1 MDGKIRI
8 IIVDDSRE
16 TVENIRTLLRF
27 ETTVEVIGAAFDGK
41 ESIKLCEKLRPD
53 IVLMDVNMPEM
64 DGLTATQII
73 SMQLPETGVIIMSV
87 QGEKEYLKKAMIA
100 GAREYIVKP
109 FSSEDLIQTILRTY
123 ELQNRRKSLGKVQ
136 DHQINTRI
144 FTVFSTKGGVGKT
157 TIASNLAVAM
167 ARTTKKRVALIDLDL
182 QFGDIAVMLNLSIKN
197 TIYDLVKDL
206 KDMDSDIVEDYLVTH
221 FSGVS
226 VLPAPAKPE
235 YSEFIDAKHVEK
247 ILNLLIGSY
256 HYIIIDAAASF
267 NETVLTAL
275 DMSERILC
283 VSTLDLPTIKNM
295 KVGLDLMDSLKYP
308 HEKIH
313 IVLNK
318 ASEQFGVKYKEFEQT
333 IGHPVWAYIPEDSQ
347 TVITSANKGL
357 PFVMTRS
364 ETKVARAI
372 YSISEALC
380 ERKTEQQKEKEKP
393 KRKWI

>member
-1 MDGKIRI
+1 MDGKIKI
-8 IIVDDSRE
+8 VIVDDSRE

-41 ESIKLCEKLRPD
+41 ESIKLCEKLKPD

-73 SMQLPETGVIIMSV
+73 TMQLPDTGVIIMCV
-87 QGEKEYLKKAMIA
+87 QGEKEYLKKAMVA

-123 ELQNRRKSLGKVQ
+123 EMQNKRKSLSKVQ
-136 DHQINTRI
+136 DHQINTRV
-144 FTVFSTKGGVGKT
+144 FTIFSTKGGVGKT

-167 ARTTKKRVALIDLDL
+167 ARTTKKRVALLDLDL

-247 ILNLLIGSY
+247 ILNLLIGNY

-275 DMSERILC
+275 DMSEKILC

-308 HEKIH
+308 HEKIN

-318 ASEQFGVKYKEFEQT
+318 ASEQFGVKFKEFEQT
-333 IGHPVWAYIPEDSQ
+333 IGHPIWAFIPEDSQ

-372 YSISEALC
+372 YNISEALC
-380 ERKTEQQKEKEKP
+380 ERNVEQQKEKP

>member
-41 ESIKLCEKLRPD
+41 ESIKLCEKLKPD

-73 SMQLPETGVIIMSV
+73 TMQFPEIGVIIMSV
-87 QGEKEYLKKAMIA
+87 QGEKEYLKKAMVA

-109 FSSEDLIQTILRTY
+109 FSSEDLVQTILKTY
-123 ELQNRRKSLGKVQ
+123 EMQNRRKSLSKVQ
-136 DHQINTRI
+136 DHQISTRI

-167 ARTTKKRVALIDLDL
+167 ARTTKKRVALIDMDL

-206 KDMDSDIVEDYLVTH
+206 KDMDSDIIEDYMVTH

-235 YSEFIDAKHVEK
+235 YSEFIDAKHIEK
-247 ILNLLIGSY
+247 ILNLLIGNY

-275 DMSERILC
+275 DMSEKILC
-283 VSTLDLPTIKNM
+283 VSTLDLPTIKNI
-295 KVGLDLMDSLKYP
+295 KVGLDLMDSLKYS

-380 ERKTEQQKEKEKP
+380 ERKADEQKEKQ

>member
-1 MDGKIRI
+1 MDGKIKI
-8 IIVDDSRE
+8 VIVDDSRE

-41 ESIKLCEKLRPD
+41 ESIKLCEKLKPD

-73 SMQLPETGVIIMSV
+73 TMQLPDTGVIIMSV
-87 QGEKEYLKKAMIA
+87 QGEKEYLKKAMVA

-123 ELQNRRKSLGKVQ
+123 EMQNKRKSLSKVQ
-136 DHQINTRI
+136 DHQINSRV
-144 FTVFSTKGGVGKT
+144 FTIFSTKGGVGKT

-167 ARTTKKRVALIDLDL
+167 ARTTKKRVALLDLDL

-247 ILNLLIGSY
+247 ILNLLIGNY

-275 DMSERILC
+275 DMSEKILC

-308 HEKIH
+308 HEKIN

-318 ASEQFGVKYKEFEQT
+318 ASEQFGVKFKEFEQT
-333 IGHPVWAYIPEDSQ
+333 IGHPIWAFIPEDSQ

-372 YSISEALC
+372 YNISEALC
-380 ERKTEQQKEKEKP
+380 ERNVEQQKEKP

>member
-1 MDGKIRI
+1 MDGKIRVV
-8 IIVDDSRE
+8 IVDDSRE

-41 ESIKLCEKLRPD
+41 ESIKLCEKLKPD

-73 SMQLPETGVIIMSV
+73 SMQQPETGVIIMSV
-87 QGEKEYLKKAMIA
+87 QGEKEYLKKAMVA

-109 FSSEDLIQTILRTY
+109 FSSEDLTQTILRTY
-123 ELQNRRKSLGKVQ
+123 ELQNRRKSIGKVQ
-136 DHQINTRI
+136 DHQISTRI
-144 FTVFSTKGGVGKT
+144 FTIFSTKGGVGKT

-318 ASEQFGVKYKEFEQT
+318 ASEQFGVKFKEFEQT

-380 ERKTEQQKEKEKP
+380 ERKVEQQKEKQ